1 MILHGYFARRF
12 LRSFFSVLA
21 VFSVMLLLLDLIEQ
35 VRRFDADEATFSQ
48 VVELSLLNL
57 PQGVYR
63 ILPLITILA
72 TIALFLNLARTSE
85 LVVTR
90 ASGRSALRSL
100 IAPLAMTFLLG
111 MLALAALNPIV
122 AATITQYEAKSERY
136 SHGSES
142 VLSLSEDGL
151 WLRQGNAEGQT
162 VIHALRAN
170 ETATQLRGVSFFTFA
185 PDGTPTQRLEA
196 NSATLTDGEWRLGGV
211 KKWELS
217 DPNPERTAETHL
229 TYALPTDLTV
239 EQIRDGFAAP
249 ISIPIWELSAFI
261 EDLDTA
267 GFSSRAHRVWLQTEL
282 AMPLLMVAMV
292 LLGAGFTMRHTR
304 LGKTGIMVLAA
315 VLVGF
320 GFYFVRNFA
329 QVLGESGQLPVS
341 LAAWAPPFAA
351 VCLALG
357 LLLHL
362 EDG

>member
-1 MILHGYFARRF
+1 MTLHSYFARRF
-12 LRSFFSVLA
+12 LRSFFSVLG

-35 VRRFDADEATFSQ
+35 VRRYDGDEATFGQ
-48 VVELSLLNL
+48 VFELSLLNL
-57 PQGVYR
+57 PQGIYR

-100 IAPLAMTFLLG
+100 VAPLVTTVLLG
-111 MLALAALNPIV
+111 CVAVAALNPIV
-122 AATITQYEAKSERY
+122 AATTTQYEAKSARY
-136 SHGSES
+136 AEGSES
-142 VLSLSEDGL
+142 VLSLSDDGL

-162 VIHALRAN
+162 VIHAVGSN

-196 NSATLTDGEWRLGGV
+196 NSATLTDGAWQLGGV
-211 KKWELS
+211 KQWELS
-217 DPNPERTAETHL
+217 DPNPERSAQTHF
-229 TYALPTDLTV
+229 TYMLPTDLTV

-261 EDLDTA
+261 DELNEA

-282 AMPLLMVAMV
+282 ALPLLMVAMV
-292 LLGAGFTMRHTR
+292 LVGAGFTMRHTR
-304 LGKTGIMVLAA
+304 LGKTGIMVLGA

-320 GFYFVRNFA
+320 GFYFIRNFA
-329 QVLGESGQLPVS
+329 QVLGESGQLPVT

-351 VCLALG
+351 ICLALG

>member
-1 MILHGYFARRF
+1 MMLHKYFARRF

-21 VFSVMLLLLDLIEQ
+21 IFTVMLLLLDLIEQ
-35 VRRFDADEATFSQ
+35 VRRFDGDQASFGQ
-48 VVELSLLNL
+48 VMELSLLNL

-100 IAPLAMTFLLG
+100 IAPIITTFVLG
-111 MLALAALNPIV
+111 ALAVAILNPIV
-122 AATITQYEAKSERY
+122 AATTTQYEAKSTRY
-136 SHGSES
+136 SDGSES
-142 VLSLSEDGL
+142 VLSLSDDGL
-151 WLRQGNAEGQT
+151 WLRQGNADGQT

-170 ETATQLRGVSFFTFA
+170 ETATQLSMVSFFTFA

-196 NSATLTDGEWRLGGV
+196 NSARLTDGAWQLGGA
-211 KKWELS
+211 KKWDLTS
-217 DPNPERTAETHL
+217 ANPERAAETHF
-229 TYALPTDLTV
+229 TYMLPTDLTI
-239 EQIRDGFAAP
+239 EQIRDGFAP
-249 ISIPIWELSAFI
+249 PSSIPIWELSAFI
-261 EDLDTA
+261 DDLNEA

-282 AMPLLMVAMV
+282 ALPLLMVAM
-292 LLGAGFTMRHTR
+292 LLVGAGFTMRHTR
-304 LGKTGIMVLAA
+304 LGKTGTMVLAA

-320 GFYFVRNFA
+320 GFYFIRNFA
-329 QVLGESGQLPVS
+329 QVLGESGQLPVT

-351 VCLALG
+351 ICLSLG

>member
-35 VRRFDADEATFSQ
+35 VRRFDADEATFGQ
-48 VVELSLLNL
+48 VLELSLLNL

-72 TIALFLNLARTSE
+72 TIGLFLNLARTSE

-90 ASGRSALRSL
+90 ASGRSAMRSL
-100 IAPLAMTFLLG
+100 IAPIITTFLLG
-111 MLALAALNPIV
+111 GLAVATLNPIV
-122 AATITQYEAKSERY
+122 AATSTQYETKSARY
-136 SHGSES
+136 SDGSES
-142 VLSLSEDGL
+142 VLSISEDGL
-151 WLRQGNAEGQT
+151 WLRQGNSAGQT
-162 VIHALRAN
+162 VIHALRAD
-170 ETATQLRGVSFFTFA
+170 ETATELSAVSFFAFSA
-185 PDGTPTQRLEA
+185 DGTPTRRLEA
-196 NSATLTDGEWRLGGV
+196 NSARLTPGAWQLGGV

-217 DPNPERTAETHL
+217 DPNPERSAETHF
-229 TYALPTDLTV
+229 TYSLPTDLTV

-249 ISIPIWELSAFI
+249 SSIPIWELSAFI
-261 EDLDTA
+261 ADLNEA

-282 AMPLLMVAMV
+282 ALPLLMVAMV

-304 LGKTGIMVLAA
+304 LGKTGMMVMAA

-320 GFYFVRNFA
+320 GIYFIRNFA

-341 LAAWAPPFAA
+341 LAAWAPPIAA
-351 VCLALG
+351 IFLALG